1 MRRWSLVALV
11 VSVFA
16 QRADAVPVTYALST
30 TVFSAQCCSVSP
42 APLEFGDP
50 NEPVATAYGTLG
62 ELLRLTVTIEDHPV
76 DSLPG
81 DPIHGIYPSA
91 VLALTLQVGDLV
103 FEYDPGRPGASATL
117 AVHDFPDPQADGV
130 FLDGTFG
137 PGILPAPMDEYDLHF
152 LLASYPNAKVFG
164 DGVPYLPAYGPWGF
178 QVYVDRGANSNG
190 VGGYSA
196 PLTFVAPEPSVLL
209 LLGTAAFA
217 LGLTRA
223 RARR

>member
-42 APLEFGDP
+42 APPEFGDP

-76 DSLPG
+76 DSLPD

-117 AVHDFPDPQADGV
+117 AVHDVTGPPAVRGL
-130 FLDGTFG
+130 LDSTFQ
-137 PGILPAPMDEYDLHF
+137 PRILPSSLADDGLHI
-152 LLASYPNAKVFG
+152 LV
-164 DGVPYLPAYGPWGF
+164 
-178 QVYVDRGANSNG
+178 
-190 VGGYSA
+190 
-196 PLTFVAPEPSVLL
+196 
-209 LLGTAAFA
+209 AAF
-217 LGLTRA
+217 
-223 RARR
+223 